1 MRPAISK
8 SNALIE
14 ASYRLSLTE
23 IQIILYGISLINP
36 TSNDFPLEYRIDIK
50 RFAELFGRVHGEIYN
65 DIKDAIKKRFWER
78 DFTYLNEQ
86 GRSVTCR
93 WLTRITNEDKTG
105 HIEIKFSEDVQPYLH
120 QLKKNYTCYYIEQIS
135 QFKSIYSVRIYEFC
149 LMELNKS
156 RLDKQ
161 VFTLEVVELKRRL
174 QLVDKYKRFSNFKDR
189 ILEKS
194 RSEINKHSD
203 IILNYSVIKQGRTPK
218 KVKFIVTRKSKS
230 EEKTVESSTPLG
242 NDYLLPCSSSQTSM
256 KPKILTPSVFEKAK
270 KIITE
275 AGDQWDLYA
284 IEQQFYEYVKKK
296 GPPESLEGAFLG
308 FVRKKVQSSP

>member
-78 DFTYLNEQ
+78 DFTYLNEK

-161 VFTLEVVELKRRL
+161 IFTLEVLELKQRL

-203 IILNYSVIKQGRTPK
+203 ISLNYSIIKQGRTPQ
-218 KVKFIVTRKSKS
+218 KVKFIVTRKSKNDVGKATESLASRNENSLLSS
-230 EEKTVESSTPLG
+230 EP
-242 NDYLLPCSSSQTSM
+242 QASM
-256 KPKILTPSVFEKAK
+256 KPNRLTPSIFEKAK
-270 KIITE
+270 KIVAE
-275 AGDQWDLYA
+275 AGDKWDLYA
-284 IEQQFYEYVKKK
+284 IEQQFYEFIKKK
-296 GPPESLEGAFLG
+296 GQPERLEGAFLG
-308 FVRKKVQSSP
+308 FVRKKVQSLP